1 MNEKATKPGTDFVQ
15 DILIG
20 KIHRYIFLALAVA
33 GYVQVT
39 VAYVNQQVCTV
50 SGSFYAFQLSYWAIV
65 AALMYDFRWKLQY
78 VRITNIAANVAFFCM
93 TALIGFWVEEIP
105 WNEKLWTMSGRCLW
119 NNLLLEGLLLAG
131 LILVIQ
137 EISASYTLFMAVNF
151 TYGLINYYV
160 LRFKGHPP
168 LIGDFLAAGTAVEV
182 MREYDYTIGDGVL
195 QSLYLMMAYFVVRKY
210 LVPME
215 PRFVKGLRWMLRRTL
230 KRTLGRRI
238 GWEVMFRI
246 LGAAAALCLWAGMIG
261 SGYIK
266 RQGFQI
272 NGWSPVSSFRSYG
285 APVTLLTSCYNL
297 RMEEPEGYS
306 AKEAGEIL
314 ESYAVSDGTET
325 DAKETDAKT
334 TDAKTTDAD
343 GNDGKSGTEG
353 TAVQPTVI
361 VIMNESFADLSAL
374 GEFSS
379 DEYLARYHNLN
390 SYVMKGQAYVSVVG
404 GGTCNSE
411 FEFLTG
417 SSMAFIGSGVYPY
430 TSYNLTRGMSLARIL
445 KEQGY
450 QTIALHP
457 STASNWNRDKV
468 YPQLGFDSFLSVE
481 DAPEDG
487 WEYLRCYVSDASDY
501 EKVKEIYEESRGSE
515 EPLFLFNV
523 TIQNHG
529 GYTGTLPDALG
540 TVRVEEKYR
549 SYTDVV
555 NYLTLIR
562 NADEAIGELLDYFAG
577 QEDPVIVC
585 FYGDHEPG
593 LSGDFRAS
601 VRNIQGT
608 ETVEERQQ
616 LHQTP
621 YFIWANYDT
630 GIRQVHKDL
639 SLNYLAAN
647 LLEVLGIETPCTD
660 YLLDLETAIPIV
672 NTEGYQTDDGQWH
685 DLSESNDRLEQYR
698 RIQYYELN
706 EKK

>member
-1 MNEKATKPGTDFVQ
+1 MSEMETMPRTDFVQ

-39 VAYVNQQVCTV
+39 IGYVNQHVCTV
-50 SGSFYAFQLSYWAIV
+50 FGSYYAFALSYWAIV
-65 AALMYDFRWKLQY
+65 AVLMYDFRWKLQY
-78 VRITNIAANVAFFCM
+78 VRITNVAVNLAFFCLT
-93 TALIGFWVEEIP
+93 TAAGFFVEEIS
-105 WNEKLWTMSGRCLW
+105 WNESLGEMSGKSLR
-119 NNLLLEGLLLAG
+119 NNLLLEGLLLIG
-131 LILVIQ
+131 LLLVIQ
-137 EISASYTLFMAVNF
+137 RIAAAYTLFMAINF

-160 LRFKGHPP
+160 LMFKGHPP
-168 LIGDFLAAGTAVEV
+168 LVGDFLAAGTAVEV
-182 MREYDYTIGDGVL
+182 MREYDYTIGDGIL
-195 QSLYLMMAYFVVRKY
+195 QSLYLMMAYFVLRKY

-215 PRFVKGLRWMLRRTL
+215 PRFVKGIRWMLRR
-230 KRTLGRRI
+230 KIRQTLGHRI
-238 GWEVMFRI
+238 GWEIVFRV
-246 LGAAAALCLWAGMIG
+246 LGIAATLCLWGGMIG

-272 NGWSPVSSFRSYG
+272 NGWAPIYSFHNLG
-285 APVTLLTSCYNL
+285 APLTLMTSYYNL
-297 RMEEPEGYS
+297 HMEEPENYS
-306 AKEAGEIL
+306 AREAEKSL
-314 ESYAVSDGTET
+314 EAYGASEGSGASEMSEASDAG
-325 DAKETDAKT
+325 
-334 TDAKTTDAD
+334 DAD
-343 GNDGKSGTEG
+343 GEDRTGSASAQTKE
-353 TAVQPTVI
+353 QPTVI
-361 VIMNESFADLSAL
+361 VIMNESFSDLSAL
-374 GEFSS
+374 GEFES
-379 DEYLARYHNLN
+379 DEYLSRYHNLN
-390 SYVMKGQAYVSVVG
+390 SCVMKGQAYVSVVG

-430 TSYNLTRGMSLARIL
+430 TSYNLTRGMSLAKIM
-445 KEQGY
+445 KEKGY
-450 QTIALHP
+450 QTVALHP
-457 STASNWNRDKV
+457 STATNWNRNKV

-481 DAPEDG
+481 DAPEEG
-487 WEYLRCYVSDASDY
+487 WDYLRGYVSDASDY
-501 EKVKEIYEESRGSE
+501 EKVKEIYEESRESE

-529 GYTGTLPDALG
+529 GYTGTMPDALE
-540 TVRVEEKYR
+540 TVNVGEEYR

-555 NYLTLIR
+555 NYMTLIR

-593 LSGDFRAS
+593 ISGDFRAQ
-601 VRNIQGT
+601 VRNIQGK

-639 SLNYLAAN
+639 SLNYLASN
-647 LLEVLGIETPCTD
+647 LLEVLGIETSYTS
-660 YLLDLETAIPIV
+660 YLLDLENSIPIV
-672 NTEGYQTDDGQWH
+672 NTEGYETADGQWH
-685 DLSESNDRLEQYR
+685 ELSESNDRLEQYR
-698 RIQYYELN
+698 QIQYYELN